1 MREEIGSAQNQ
12 SEIAIAK
19 RFDKTPNNLLLS
31 SQQTDLDVSGN
42 VVRWCKLLSCII
54 SADINQHHHK
64 PEQFL

>member
-42 VVRWCKLLSCII
+42 VVRWCKLLSCLI

-64 PEQFL
+64 PKQFL